1 MRILRSQ
8 ARTDTAPE
16 NRVTESKFARRD
28 DALVFRGAFRL
39 GMVSPATLFIL
50 FAAVVGGSAPPTT
63 TRIPW
68 KATSAGTL
76 ISRVWER
83 AEINDSSSA
92 DYFLRNSHE
101 TRGALTLRSHST
113 FHSLSELNRRSLND
127 PLIAIAREIN
137 PIIAHLSSAPAN
149 TSLINVPVVSMGGD
163 IGLATVRIALAE
175 ENAVIGPEGAVPEPA
190 TWFPAALVAGAIG
203 WSQRRRFTRTSARP
217 RRPGSRT

>member
-1 MRILRSQ
+1 
-8 ARTDTAPE
+8 
-16 NRVTESKFARRD
+16 
-28 DALVFRGAFRL
+28 
-39 GMVSPATLFIL
+39 MVSPATLFIL

-63 TRIPW
+63 TRIAW
-68 KATSAGTL
+68 KAVSAGTL
-76 ISRVWER
+76 IFGIRER
-83 AEINDSSSA
+83 TEVSDGSGA

-113 FHSLSELNRRSLND
+113 FHSLSESNRPSLND
-127 PLIAIAREIN
+127 PLMAREIN

-190 TWFPAALVAGAIG
+190 TWFPAALVAGAIA

>member
-16 NRVTESKFARRD
+16 NRVTENKIARRD
-28 DALVFRGAFRL
+28 NAPVFRGAFRL

-63 TRIPW
+63 TRIAW
-68 KATSAGTL
+68 KAVSAGTL
-76 ISRVWER
+76 IFGIRER
-83 AEINDSSSA
+83 TEVSDGSGA

-113 FHSLSELNRRSLND
+113 FHSLSESNRPSLND
-127 PLIAIAREIN
+127 PLMAREIN

-190 TWFPAALVAGAIG
+190 TWFPAALVAGAIA